1 MDCPDK
7 PGNDAREGLGHM
19 RVLLPDAA
27 FPTIVIT
34 RLSG

>member
-7 PGNDAREGLGHM
+7 LGNDDEEGLGHT